1 LTDSIE
7 DVISEYLLVGDSVT
21 CCLNLE
27 KILIEGLYEKLEGNE
42 TKSHFKFMLHP
53 LHHLSLSS
61 YTTLASAY
69 KVRASDLLSVDSE
82 TVLNQSEAFHMSRTS
97 AAYFLLL
104 AGAAH
109 HLFISESSLIASVA
123 NFWIGA
129 GESLLTL
136 TRNSGWSKF
145 VNFDLALSNLASDKI
160 FECSRCSLMD
170 KFKACTLNGQI
181 KSEELENV
189 SNEFIHCVS
198 DITPK
203 VWSFLVY
210 GCHFLKSFKDPI
222 NFNWLTSSENDMC
235 ETHESENVISV
246 REQAYDDQTGAHILQ
261 LGEHCLTYGG
271 LLACICYGPQSHL
284 VSHVQNILDH

>member
-1 LTDSIE
+1 MKENHINS
-7 DVISEYLLVGDSVT
+7 
-21 CCLNLE
+21 
-27 KILIEGLYEKLEGNE
+27 
-42 TKSHFKFMLHP
+42 KFMVHP
-53 LHHLSLSS
+53 LHHLSLNS

-82 TVLNQSEAFHMSRTS
+82 IDLNQSEAFKMSRIS

-123 NFWIGA
+123 NFWIAA

-145 VNFDLALSNLASDKI
+145 VNFDFVRSNLTSDTN
-160 FECSRCSLMD
+160 FECSKCSLID
-170 KFKACTLNGQI
+170 RFKARALNGQI
-181 KSEELENV
+181 ESEEYENV
-189 SNEFIHCVS
+189 SYEFIHCVS

-210 GCHFLKSFKDPI
+210 GCDFLKLCKDPI
-222 NFNWLTSSENDMC
+222 NLNWLTSSESDTC
-235 ETHESENVISV
+235 YTHESENVIGV
-246 REQAYDDQTGAHILQ
+246 CDQAYNDHTGAHILQ
-261 LGEHCLTYGG
+261 LGGHCLTYGG
-271 LLACICYGPQSHL
+271 FTGLYMLWSSIPFGLSCSKYSRSLKYISEVHMT
-284 VSHVQNILDH
+284 SW